1 MVILDKPITSNF
13 LSDFLYFYVIFK
25 IISVLDSK
33 KSYYAQAIRR
43 FAITFGLW
51 SFIF

>member
-1 MVILDKPITSNF
+1 MLILDTQITSNF

-33 KSYYAQAIRR
+33 KSYYAQAIRIT
-43 FAITFGLW
+43 ITFGLW